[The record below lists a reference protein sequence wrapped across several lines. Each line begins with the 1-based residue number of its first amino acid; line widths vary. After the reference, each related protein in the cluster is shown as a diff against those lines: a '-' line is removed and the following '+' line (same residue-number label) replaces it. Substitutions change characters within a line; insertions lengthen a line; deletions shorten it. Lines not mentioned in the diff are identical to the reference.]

1 MRCKNVKIR
10 KLINLDHNILWEL
23 KVARMIVQVYTLCL
37 LWLFTSLWKDA
48 RCACVVVGSTWYRPQ
63 KLCFAKVLR
72 QYK

>member
-1 MRCKNVKIR
+1 MRRKNVKIR

-23 KVARMIVQVYTLCL
+23 KVAHMIVQVCTLCL

-48 RCACVVVGSTWYRPQ
+48 RCACVAVDSTWYRPQ
-63 KLCFAKVLR
+63 KLYFAKVLR